1 MDKIR
6 ENRAT
11 FPHIFNK
18 YLSRIR
24 GALVD
29 FSTGST
35 LSTITITI
43 NLLILKE

>member
-6 ENRAT
+6 ETRAT
-11 FPHIFNK
+11 FTHIFNK

-24 GALVD
+24 GALAD

-35 LSTITITI
+35 LSTITI

>member
-6 ENRAT
+6 ETRAT

-18 YLSRIR
+18 YLSSIR

-35 LSTITITI
+35 LSTITI

>member
-18 YLSRIR
+18 YISRIR

-35 LSTITITI
+35 LSTITI